1 MAFTPDNFM
10 SAERALDQMSVE
22 GVAAMKNVERAIE
35 QIEQNTA
42 ILENL
47 PNLKGWKSTA
57 DYINAQQD
65 ANPTDDEWKALR
77 RRKSKLFQD
86 ARDMKA
92 RATAIRDAAIAAK

>member
-42 ILENL
+42 ILEDL
-47 PNLKGWKSTA
+47 PNLNGWKSTA
-57 DYINAQQD
+57 DYINEQQ
-65 ANPTDDEWKALR
+65 ALFPDDEEWKALK
-77 RRKSKLFQD
+77 RRKTKLFQD

-92 RATAIRDAAIAAK
+92 RALAIRDAANAAK